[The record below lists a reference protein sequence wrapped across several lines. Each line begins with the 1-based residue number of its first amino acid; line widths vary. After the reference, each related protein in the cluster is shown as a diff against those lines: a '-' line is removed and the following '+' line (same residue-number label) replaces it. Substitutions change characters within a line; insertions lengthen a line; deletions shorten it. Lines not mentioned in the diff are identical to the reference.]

1 MYVDKRGALE
11 ENPENLIQCRL
22 REAQEVAA
30 ERKPTSPPPNSL
42 HLLQLNKKF
51 CSKDSWSICFENTR
65 PKNYSS
71 HQICLKKK

>member
-30 ERKPTSPPPNSL
+30 KRKPTFPTPQLPPPPPT
-42 HLLQLNKKF
+42 K
-51 CSKDSWSICFENTR
+51 
-65 PKNYSS
+65 
-71 HQICLKKK
+71 